1 MKSNKPYSFE
11 DNPHKGNVGLTRIWL
26 AAGNSWSGLK
36 FAYSEESA
44 FRQELGL
51 FLILLPIIILLD
63 FTTVERVLL
72 FATLILVLVVEL
84 LNSGLEAAI
93 DRISFENHALSKRA
107 KDLGSAAVMV
117 SLFSCIFCWVLV
129 LISYCQ
135 R

>member
-1 MKSNKPYSFE
+1 M
-11 DNPHKGNVGLTRIWL
+11 
-26 AAGNSWSGLK
+26 
-36 FAYSEESA
+36 AYQIGEK
-44 FRQELGL
+44 
-51 FLILLPIIILLD
+51 FLILLPIMILLD

-72 FATLILVLVVEL
+72 LATLTLVLVVEL